1 MSRRLLLRRFS
12 FYSYCVDVDLGEM
25 RRLLLR
31 RLSFYSYCV
40 DVDLGEMLLNFPLN
54 PDIRP
59 YAGVDLRPVR
69 GSIEALNDSSDG
81 PKFIHSWECW
91 GRFFMGLRPSP
102 YLAVQYLYL
111 AL

>member
-1 MSRRLLLRRFS
+1 
-12 FYSYCVDVDLGEM
+12 
-25 RRLLLR
+25 
-31 RLSFYSYCV
+31 
-40 DVDLGEMLLNFPLN
+40 MLLNFPLN